1 MYTKVARLAP
11 RKTAR
16 TSVRLMPARSAS
28 GMLNSQQANQAMANG
43 SFKTFGTAVEK
54 AGLGDT
60 LRGSGPF
67 TVFAPTDAAF
77 KSLPEGK
84 LEMLF
89 KPENKAELA
98 SILNYHIVKGRRSS
112 NDVGK
117 WDNARTVN
125 GQPAPI
131 QMTDGKVSIDGA
143 HVTSADIDSSN
154 GVIHGIDKVNLPN
167 KRQ

>member
-1 MYTKVARLAP
+1 MVTP
-11 RKTAR
+11 NTSNTNTSKT
-16 TSVRLMPARSAS
+16 PSAT
-28 GMLNSQQANQAMANG
+28 LNLLDTAMANG

-60 LRGSGPF
+60 LRGAGPF

-77 KSLPEGK
+77 KQLPEGK
-84 LEMLF
+84 LDMLL

-98 SILNYHIVKGRRSS
+98 SILNYHIVNGRRSAS
-112 NDVGK
+112 DVGK
-117 WDNARTVN
+117 WDNARTIN

-131 QMTDGKVSIDGA
+131 KMTDGKVSIDGA

-154 GVIHGIDKVNLPN
+154 GVIHGIDKVNLPS
-167 KRQ
+167 KTQ